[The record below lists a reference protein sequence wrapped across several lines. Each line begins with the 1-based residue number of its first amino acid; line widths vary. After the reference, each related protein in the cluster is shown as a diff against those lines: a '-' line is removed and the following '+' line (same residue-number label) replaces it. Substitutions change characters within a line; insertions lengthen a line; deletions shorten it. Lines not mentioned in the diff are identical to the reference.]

1 MCHQST
7 SGVFKERLKGRI
19 VTKVVDI
26 INKDIEKR

>member
-1 MCHQST
+1 MQ
-7 SGVFKERLKGRI
+7 SGVFKEGLKGRI